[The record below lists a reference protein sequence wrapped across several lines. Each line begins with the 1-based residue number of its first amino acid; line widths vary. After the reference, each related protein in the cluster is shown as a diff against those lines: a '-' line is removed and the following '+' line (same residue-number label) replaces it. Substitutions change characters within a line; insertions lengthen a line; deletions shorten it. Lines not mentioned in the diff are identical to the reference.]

1 MNRPAVPDELAR
13 LRWVELESDKLMEQ
27 VGIGPFPED
36 DEGSR
41 LAGAAVIF
49 ASGEPAVG
57 FVSVRL
63 VDDGAHVDQLS
74 VLPEHGRRGLGR
86 ALRDRAIGWARHE
99 GLAGVTLTTF
109 RDVPWNAPFYRNV
122 GFEVVAHPA
131 PGLAAI
137 RAHERA
143 IGHDALGPRVAM
155 RLVL

>member
-1 MNRPAVPDELAR
+1 MVRRATPEEFAR

-36 DEGSR
+36 GGGDR
-41 LAGAAVIF
+41 LDGATVVF
-49 ASGEPAVG
+49 ASGDPAVG
-57 FVSVRL
+57 FVTVRL

-74 VLPEHGRRGLGR
+74 VLPAHGRRGIGR
-86 ALRDRAIGWARHE
+86 ALLDRAVDWARDE

-109 RDVPWNAPFYRNV
+109 RDVPWNAPFYRTV
-122 GFEVVAHPA
+122 GFEVVAQPA
-131 PGLAAI
+131 PALAAI